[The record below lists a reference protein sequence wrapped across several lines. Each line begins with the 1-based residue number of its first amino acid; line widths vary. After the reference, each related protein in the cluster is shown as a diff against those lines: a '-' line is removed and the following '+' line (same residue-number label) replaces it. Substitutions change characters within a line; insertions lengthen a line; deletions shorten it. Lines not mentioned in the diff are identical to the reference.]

1 MPSLRSKFCR
11 FLIKK
16 MVAPK
21 LNNLQ
26 SIDETRNYMEKMAK
40 YAKLPK
46 KTQIEKIT
54 IDGIAAEW
62 IYGNTAREERVI
74 LFLHGGGYNL
84 CSINTHRELAAH
96 IAKESGAKVLL
107 IDYRLAPEHPF
118 PAALDD
124 ATLAYRWLLEN
135 GLTIKNIAIAG
146 DSAGGG
152 LALATAIAI
161 RDAGDPLPSSVACI
175 APWTDLCMTGDSIK
189 TKSEIDPLIKSESAK
204 VWADNYIGSNDPTN
218 PLISPLYADL
228 KGFPPLLIHIG
239 TDDMLLDDSRR
250 FAKEAEDAGVD
261 VELKIYDKLWH
272 VFHLSVKAM
281 PEAKKAVAEFGS
293 FIKKHFEE

>member
-1 MPSLRSKFCR
+1 
-11 FLIKK
+11 

-26 SIDETRNYMEKMAK
+26 SIDATRNYMEKMAK
-40 YAKLPK
+40 YSKLPPN
-46 KTQIEKIT
+46 TQCQQISL
-54 IDGIAAEW
+54 DGMVAEW
-62 IYGNTAREERVI
+62 IYPDTCRKDSAI

-118 PAALDD
+118 PGALED
-124 ATLAYRWLLEN
+124 AISAYRWLLDN
-135 GLTIKNIAIAG
+135 GFTGKQIAMAG

-152 LALATAIAI
+152 LALATTISL
-161 RDAGDPLPSSVACI
+161 RDAGDPLPSSIACV

-189 TKSEIDPLIKSESAK
+189 SKSDVDPLVKTESAK
-204 VWADNYIGSNDPTN
+204 VWAKNYLGNNDPRN

-228 KGFPPLLIHIG
+228 KGLPNLLIHVG

-250 FAKEAEDAGVD
+250 IAQKAHDAGVK
-261 VELKIYDKLWH
+261 VTLTIYDKLWH
-272 VFHLSVKAM
+272 VFHLNVKAM

-293 FIKKHFEE
+293 FIGNHFEM

>member
-1 MPSLRSKFCR
+1 MPSLRSKLCR

-26 SIDETRNYMEKMAK
+26 SINKTRNYMEKMAK
-40 YAKLPK
+40 YAKLPP
-46 KTQIEKIT
+46 KTQVEKIT
-54 IDGIAAEW
+54 ISGMAAEW
-62 IYGNTAREERVI
+62 IYKNKARQKRVI

-107 IDYRLAPEHPF
+107 IDYRLAPEYPF
-118 PAALDD
+118 PAALED
-124 ATLAYRWLLEN
+124 ATASYRWLLDS
-135 GLTIKNIAIAG
+135 GLTGQNIAIAG

-152 LALATAIAI
+152 LALATAISI
-161 RDAGDPLPSSVACI
+161 RDAGGPLPSAVACV

-189 TKSEIDPLIKSESAK
+189 TKAEIDPLIRIQSAK
-204 VWADNYIGSNDPTN
+204 IWAENYIGDNDPSN

-228 KGFPPLLIHIG
+228 KGLPPLLIHIG
-239 TDDMLLDDSRR
+239 TDDMLLDDSKRI
-250 FAKEAEDAGVD
+250 AKKAEDAGVD
-261 VELKIYDKLWH
+261 VELKIYDNLWH

-281 PEAKKAVAEFGS
+281 PEAKTAVAEIGA
-293 FIKKHFEE
+293 FIAKHFE